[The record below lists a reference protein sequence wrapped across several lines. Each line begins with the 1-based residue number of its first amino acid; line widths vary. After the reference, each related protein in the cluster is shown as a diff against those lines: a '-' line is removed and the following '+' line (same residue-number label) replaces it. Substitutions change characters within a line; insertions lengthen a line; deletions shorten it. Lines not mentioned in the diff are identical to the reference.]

1 VVRTSDDT
9 AQARA
14 RLIEVFDLSTL
25 QADYILELQL
35 RRLTRFSR
43 IELETERDKLR
54 AEIAELETL
63 LASPQALR
71 ALVAQELDEVA
82 ERFGT
87 PRRTLLTEARASA
100 ASTPAQ
106 RRAAASG
113 GPALEI
119 ADLPTIVVL
128 STTGR
133 AVRVDLPEGTEP
145 PVAATR
151 RSKHDAILSTVVTTS
166 RGELGAITSRGRLVR
181 FTPVDLPA
189 VPANSVQLAAGA
201 RIADYLGLADKKERV
216 VGLVSLASEL
226 PIALG
231 TAQGVVKRVAA
242 GGYPSRPD
250 FEVIALKP
258 GDEVIGASQ
267 GADAE
272 ELVFVTSDAQL
283 LHFGAAQVRP
293 QGVAAGGMAGINLGP
308 QATAIFFGAVDPGSD
323 VSVVTISTPVDTLPG
338 ADPGRGKVS
347 SLREFPGKGR
357 ATGGV
362 RAHTFLK
369 GEGSLMLAWVGPAP
383 ALAVGS
389 DGAARVLPESGAK
402 RDASGTP
409 LDGVIGSVGRGL

>member
-1 VVRTSDDT
+1 
-9 AQARA
+9 
-14 RLIEVFDLSTL
+14 
-25 QADYILELQL
+25 
-35 RRLTRFSR
+35 
-43 IELETERDKLR
+43 
-54 AEIAELETL
+54 
-63 LASPQALR
+63 
-71 ALVAQELDEVA
+71 
-82 ERFGT
+82 
-87 PRRTLLTEARASA
+87 

-133 AVRVDLPEGTEP
+133 TVRVDLPEGIEA
-145 PVAATR
+145 PVQAMR
-151 RSKHDAILSTVVTTS
+151 RSKHDAILSTVASTS
-166 RGELGAITSRGRLVR
+166 RGELGAITSRGRLIR

-201 RIADYLGLADKKERV
+201 RISDYLGLTDKKERV

-231 TAQGVVKRVAA
+231 TAQGVVKRVTA

-250 FEVIALKP
+250 FEIISLKP

-267 GADAE
+267 GGDAE

-283 LHFGAAQVRP
+283 LHFGAGQVRP
-293 QGVAAGGMAGINLGP
+293 QGVAAGGMAGINVGT
-308 QATAIFFGAVDPGSD
+308 QATAIFFGAIDPKNE
-323 VSVVTISTPVDTLPG
+323 VSVVTISTPNDTLPG
-338 ADPGRGKVS
+338 SDPGRGKVS
-347 SLREFPGKGR
+347 SLSEFPGKGR

-369 GEGSLMLAWVGPAP
+369 GEAALALAWVGPAP
-383 ALAVGS
+383 ALAIGT
-389 DGAARVLPESGAK
+389 DGGARSLPDSGAK

-409 LDGVIGSVGRGL
+409 LDGVVGSVGRGL